1 MPKKTHSSL
10 SRMSRKE
17 NRQLT
22 LMTLPTVIWYAL
34 FCYLPLFGIFFA
46 FKDFTPVPGDSLFE
60 NLFVNSPWV
69 GLRNFSYLF
78 RNPQYVDVL
87 VNTLIYNVIFLI
99 AGIVIPVSL
108 AILLA
113 EVHQKKFTGFVQM
126 ALVLPYFISWVIVG
140 YCIYGMLATDVG
152 QINGLLKMLGAD
164 PVQWYQS
171 PEYWRG
177 ILISL
182 GIWKTSGYTM
192 VIYLCSVNAID
203 RSLYEAAALDGA
215 NFFQRVRHVTLPHLR
230 TTIATLF
237 ILGVGSILNS
247 DFGLFYQV
255 PMDSGSLQTV
265 TQTLDVYVYK
275 SLMLQANFSFSSAA
289 AFLQSGVGCIL
300 LVIANVITKKIDRDS
315 ALV

>member
-1 MPKKTHSSL
+1 
-10 SRMSRKE
+10 MSRKE

-87 VNTLIYNVIFLI
+87 VNTLIYNVIFLV

-300 LVIANVITKKIDRDS
+300 LVIANIITKKIDRES

>member
-1 MPKKTHSSL
+1 
-10 SRMSRKE
+10 MSGKE

-22 LMTLPTVIWYAL
+22 LMTLPTVIWYGL

-46 FKDFTPVPGDSLFE
+46 FKDFTPVPGESLLK

-78 RNPQYVDVL
+78 RNPQCVNVIA
-87 VNTLIYNVIFLI
+87 NTLIYNSIFLA
-99 AGIVIPVSL
+99 AGIVIPVTL
-108 AILLA
+108 AVILA
-113 EVHQKKFTGFVQM
+113 EIHQKSFTGFVQM

-140 YCIYGMLATDVG
+140 YCIYGFLATDIG
-152 QINGLLKMLGAD
+152 QINSLLKLTGAA

-171 PEYWRG
+171 PQHWRG

-182 GIWKTSGYTM
+182 GIWKSSGYTM

-215 NFFQRVRHVTLPHLR
+215 GFLQRVRHITVPHLR

-255 PMDSGSLQTV
+255 PMDSGSLQPV

-275 SLMLQANFSFSSAA
+275 SLMVQANFSYSSAA

-300 LVIANVITKKIDRDS
+300 LIIANIITQRIDRDS
-315 ALV
+315 ALI